1 MCTLTSDDSTGITV
15 TSVQTDTVTTRR
27 AVNLDLASIRLEA
40 LGGILGSDSALD
52 SETTGGNAVLG
63 KTELAK
69 SSTSSDLDLSSDNVD
84 TSDLLSDGVL
94 DLDTRVDLD
103 EVVAVLL
110 VNQELSS
117 TGIAVTGGL
126 GQSHSISEN
135 VVADLSGEILRRGDL
150 NNLLVSSLNGAVTLV
165 QVDNVAVVV
174 TEKLDLDVL
183 GLVKESLDKDGAVTE
198 GSLGLGGG
206 TLEGLLQ
213 ALLLTDDSHTSATTT
228 EGSLDDDGEAILVSE
243 FLDLLVPL
251 DSTFGTRD
259 DGDVG
264 SVGKLSGRDLVTES
278 IDHVGRG
285 ADELGPGL
293 VHGHDGSG
301 GVDLDLQ

>member
-27 AVNLDLASIRLEA
+27 TVDLDLASVRLEA
-40 LGGILGSDSALD
+40 LGGILGGDSALD

-63 KTELAK
+63 KTELAQ
-69 SSTSSDLDLSSDNVD
+69 SSTSGDLDLSSDNVD
-84 TSDLLSDGVL
+84 SSDLLSDGVL

-110 VNQELSS
+110 VNQELRSAC
-117 TGIAVTGGL
+117 IAVAGSL
-126 GQSHSISEN
+126 GQTDSIVEN
-135 VVADLSGEILRRGDL
+135 VVTDIGGKVLGRGNL
-150 NNLLVSSLNGAVTLV
+150 NDLLVSSLDGAVTLV

-183 GLVKESLDKDGAVTE
+183 GLVKESLDKDGTVTE
-198 GSLGLGGG
+198 SSLGLRGG

-228 EGSLDDDGEAILVSE
+228 EGSLDDDREAILVSE
-243 FLDLLVPL
+243 VLDLLVPL
-251 DSTFGTRD
+251 DSTIGTRD

-264 SVGKLSGRDLVTES
+264 SVGELSGRDLVTES

>member
-1 MCTLTSDDSTGITV
+1 MCTLTSNDSTGVTV
-15 TSVQTDTVTTRR
+15 TSVKTDTVTTRR
-27 AVNLDLASIRLEA
+27 AVDLDLSSVGLEA
-40 LGGILGSDSALD
+40 LGGILGGDSALD
-52 SETTGGNAVLG
+52 SETTSGNAVLG
-63 KTELAK
+63 ETKLAQ
-69 SSTSSDLDLSSDNVD
+69 SSTSGNLDLSSDDVD
-84 TSDLLSDGVL
+84 ASDLLSDGVL

-110 VNQELSS
+110 VNQELRSAC
-117 TGIAVTGGL
+117 IAVAGSL
-126 GQSHSISEN
+126 GQTDSIVEN
-135 VVADLSGEILRRGDL
+135 VVTDIGRKVLGRGNL
-150 NNLLVSSLNGAVTLV
+150 NDLLVSSLDGAVTLV

-183 GLVKESLDKDGAVTE
+183 GLVKESLDEDGTVTE

-213 ALLLTDDSHTSATTT
+213 ALLLADDSHTSATTT

-243 FLDLLVPL
+243 VLDLLVPL
-251 DSTFGTRD
+251 DGTIGTRD

-264 SVGKLSGRDLVTES
+264 GVGELSGRDLVTES

-293 VHGHDGSG
+293 MHGHGMTG
-301 GVDLDLQ
+301 MVG